1 MRSSTASTRQKS
13 RRMEDEEPAR
23 SVLFVTN
30 PYTTLRSYKNVGL
43 LSSFKRYLRS
53 VSKKYSKIYVLTMDE
68 ERLKLSDDGRIVH
81 VPIRP
86 PPLPHHLKIPY
97 CLFFGTLKAMAMAK
111 KCAFVRADGGTVEL
125 HGVLGAKLTGRP
137 VITSFRYFEPMFHKG
152 QGALVEVFYA
162 LTLTPI
168 IKLCLKLSDKVI
180 ALTEFLKEFAMK
192 MGVDERKIL
201 VIPILMKEE
210 KLRPEAYDAEALKAK
225 MGLSGKIVLFVGRL
239 APEKNVDILIRAFK
253 GVLEELGDATLLI
266 VGGGPLKPRLRELC
280 KELGIANRVRFVGV
294 VPREQVP
301 EFLAIADVF
310 VLPSTSEGLPKA
322 LLEALAMAKPVVA
335 TAAPGII
342 DVIKHG
348 REGLLVPIRDV
359 ERLKR
364 ALLKV
369 LKDEELA
376 RRLARNARETFKRY
390 YSYEERYPEL
400 KPFIETFLTPY
411 L

>member
-1 MRSSTASTRQKS
+1 
-13 RRMEDEEPAR
+13 
-23 SVLFVTN
+23 VLFVTN

-43 LSSFKRYLRS
+43 LEAFKRYLRS
-53 VSKKYSKIYVLTMDE
+53 VSKKYDKIYVLTMDE

-86 PPLPHHLKIPY
+86 PPLPHFLKIPY
-97 CLFFGTLKAMAMAK
+97 CFLFGTLKAVAMAK
-111 KCAFVRADGGTVEL
+111 KCGFVRADGGTIEL

-137 VITSFRYFEPMFHKG
+137 VITSFRYFEPMFHRG
-152 QGALVEVFYA
+152 QGALVEIFYA

-168 IKLCLKLSDKVI
+168 IKLCLRLSDKII
-180 ALTEFLKEFAMK
+180 ALTEFLKNLAVK
-192 MGVDERKIL
+192 MGIERRKII

-210 KLRPEAYDAEALKAK
+210 RLRPEAYDAEALRAE
-225 MGLSGKIVLFVGRL
+225 MGLAGKVILFVGRL

-253 GVLEELGDATLLI
+253 EVLKEFGDAVLLI
-266 VGGGPLKPRLRELC
+266 VGGGALEPRLKKLCEEL
-280 KELGIANRVRFVGV
+280 EIADKVKFVGV
-294 VPREQVP
+294 VPRERVP
-301 EFLAIADVF
+301 GFLAMADVF

-322 LLEALAMAKPVVA
+322 LLEALAMAKPIVA

-348 REGLLVPIRDV
+348 REGLLVPVRDV

-376 RRLARNARETFKRY
+376 RRLARNARKTFERHY
-390 YSYEERYPEL
+390 AYEKKYPEL
-400 KPFIETFLTPY
+400 KPLIETFLTPY